1 MISGVTLLK
10 KEDSY
15 KKNYIRFL
23 KILISLVIF
32 SFIYYIKDCIATN
45 SSISMINFFKLI
57 YQKNITNAFW
67 YMYLYLGI
75 ILMIPII
82 QRMVSNFKKLDLKY
96 FIFFSLVV
104 CGSMPILNYYFPNT
118 IYSSNFDLFLFN
130 VYLGLIFTGYYI
142 ENYMKITKSKMIICV
157 FIFVIFIVLNVFFTY
172 MEYLKNPD
180 SYLFFDNR
188 CFITITIPSICI
200 FIIVKYLFN
209 NKRKIINFISL
220 GIKEIG
226 ACTFTTYLL
235 SDLLIELLAKEEI
248 FLNGYLNPLISVI
261 IYQITIFIVGIIIS
275 FILRRIPL
283 IKKIL

>member
-1 MISGVTLLK
+1 M
-10 KEDSY
+10 
-15 KKNYIRFL
+15 
-23 KILISLVIF
+23 
-32 SFIYYIKDCIATN
+32 
-45 SSISMINFFKLI
+45 
-57 YQKNITNAFW
+57 
-67 YMYLYLGI
+67 
-75 ILMIPII
+75 
-82 QRMVSNFKKLDLKY
+82 
-96 FIFFSLVV
+96 
-104 CGSMPILNYYFPNT
+104 
-118 IYSSNFDLFLFN
+118 
-130 VYLGLIFTGYYI
+130 
-142 ENYMKITKSKMIICV
+142 
-157 FIFVIFIVLNVFFTY
+157 IFIVLNVFFTY

>member
-157 FIFVIFIVLNVFFTY
+157 FIL
-172 MEYLKNPD
+172 
-180 SYLFFDNR
+180 
-188 CFITITIPSICI
+188 
-200 FIIVKYLFN
+200 
-209 NKRKIINFISL
+209 
-220 GIKEIG
+220 
-226 ACTFTTYLL
+226 
-235 SDLLIELLAKEEI
+235 
-248 FLNGYLNPLISVI
+248 
-261 IYQITIFIVGIIIS
+261 
-275 FILRRIPL
+275 
-283 IKKIL
+283 